1 MNEYIYILSNRSM
14 PGLIKVGKTT
24 THPSQRM
31 SELHSTGVPTPFDLE
46 FSATVS
52 SCDYS
57 EKAAHRALANY
68 RVTGNRE
75 FFRISVKKAIEL
87 ILPTIGDYK
96 IHDVKETHG
105 IEQIRIEVDRREQEE
120 RDAERARQI
129 ARQRE
134 TDQREAV
141 RLARRR
147 AVEQKILGYEQ
158 RLRQLGPRP
167 VKKELPTIGNFLI
180 FCYLPIPIGWL
191 VWAGALQVFG
201 SRSQTAGLVCLLLI
215 LSGYIFNAMDNKNQ
229 TAFDI
234 IHAPFQEIDNA
245 LFSLRRELE
254 KLS

>member
-1 MNEYIYILSNRSM
+1 M
-14 PGLIKVGKTT
+14 
-24 THPSQRM
+24 
-31 SELHSTGVPTPFDLE
+31 
-46 FSATVS
+46 
-52 SCDYS
+52 
-57 EKAAHRALANY
+57 
-68 RVTGNRE
+68 
-75 FFRISVKKAIEL
+75 
-87 ILPTIGDYK
+87 
-96 IHDVKETHG
+96 
-105 IEQIRIEVDRREQEE
+105 
-120 RDAERARQI
+120 
-129 ARQRE
+129 
-134 TDQREAV
+134 